1 MKHMLSLYLTRLY
14 KTVSR
19 FIQCSQLAPLEA
31 LGQSSW
37 DLPWS
42 LGAKGHQNVPL
53 RGPATCL
60 PSRPL
65 HCLHAR
71 CAAGEAAREAEQEL

>member
-1 MKHMLSLYLTRLY
+1 MLSLYLTRLY

-19 FIQCSQLAPLEA
+19 FIPCSQLAPLEA

-42 LGAKGHQNVPL
+42 LGAEGHQNVL
-53 RGPATCL
+53 LGGPATCL
-60 PSRPL
+60 PPHPS
-65 HCLHAR
+65 R
-71 CAAGEAAREAEQEL
+71 CAAGEATREAK